1 VSNEAINWAF
11 AQPIKS
17 SPKFVLVVMAN
28 MADTSNICWPSYK
41 YLCEA
46 TGQDVKTVEVNLR
59 KLRDL
64 GYILDTNK
72 RRGSTGRVIVY
83 QLNTSKNGGIKQ
95 EIEEDDSTINT
106 PKYGAVTSLVTPPN
120 TEGLEGVIPPNF
132 PLNTPQNGGIA
143 QNVIPPNFPS
153 NTPKFPDQ
161 YPQISHV
168 IPPNLGVGTLKKPNR
183 TQRETT
189 LSVSDNFQDLL
200 QDVQPQVLQDWK
212 TLRKQKKAPITRTA
226 VEGICREAEKAGM
239 SVNDALATCC
249 SRGWIGFNAEW
260 VKGKTPAQNGNS
272 ILGKTGQAT
281 AANALRWLE
290 KVEQKEATNAGV

>member
-1 VSNEAINWAF
+1 MSNEAINWAF

-28 MADTSNICWPSYK
+28 MADTSNICWPSYR

-83 QLNTSKNGGIKQ
+83 QLNTSKIGVIKQ
-95 EIEEDDSTINT
+95 AVEEDDSTVNT
-106 PKYGAVTSLVTPPN
+106 PKYGDLTSPETPPN
-120 TEGLEGVIPPNF
+120 MEELGGVIPPNF

-183 TQRETT
+183 NQREPKIDE
-189 LSVSDNFQDLL
+189 LASCMDLL
-200 QDVQPQVLQDWK
+200 QDVQPEVARDWQA
-212 TLRKQKKAPITRTA
+212 LRRKLKAPVSRTA
-226 VEGICREAEKAGM
+226 IEGISKEAEKAGV
-239 SVNDALATCC
+239 SLNDALATCC
-249 SRGWIGFNAEW
+249 ARGWRGFKAEW
-260 VKGKTPAQNGNS
+260 MEGKTSTQNGNS
-272 ILGKTGQAT
+272 ILGKPGQAT

-290 KVEQKEATNAGV
+290 KAEKKEATNAGV